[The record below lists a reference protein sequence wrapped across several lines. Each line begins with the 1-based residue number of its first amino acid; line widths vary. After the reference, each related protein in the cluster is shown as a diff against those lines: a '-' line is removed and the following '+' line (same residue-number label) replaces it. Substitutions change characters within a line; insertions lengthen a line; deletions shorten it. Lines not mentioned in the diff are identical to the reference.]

1 MGDWILERQPG
12 GGGGGVVGGCL
23 LSPIGFIMEQLTAYR
38 NVGIYLPQVS

>member
-1 MGDWILERQPG
+1 MGDWILERQPRG
-12 GGGGGVVGGCL
+12 VGGVVGGCL